1 MSSTY
6 SHPRP
11 ALTVDMVVFG
21 YDGMRLQALLVERG
35 QAPYKGRWALPGGFV
50 QMDETLEEAAR
61 RELSEE
67 TGLTRVYLEQ
77 LFTFGALDR
86 DPRERVISV
95 AYFALVKLSDH
106 KAVAGSDASR
116 AAWFPVDGLPSLAF
130 DHDNIIG
137 CALERLRGKVRYRPI
152 GFELLPQKFPLRQL
166 QSLYE
171 IVLGSPL
178 DKRNFRKR
186 VLAMGLLQELE
197 ETEADVSHRAAR
209 LYRFDEKSYR
219 RLSKQGFEFSL

>member
-1 MSSTY
+1 MSFTY
-6 SHPRP
+6 AHPRP
-11 ALTVDMVVFG
+11 AITVDMAVFA
-21 YDGMRLQALLVERG
+21 YDGIRLQALLVQRG

-50 QMDETLEEAAR
+50 QLNETLEEAAR
-61 RELSEE
+61 RELEEE
-67 TGLTRVYLEQ
+67 TGLVRIYLEQ
-77 LFTFGALDR
+77 LFTFGGIDR

-95 AYFALVKLSDH
+95 TYFALVKLSDH
-106 KAVAGSDASR
+106 RVQAGSDASL
-116 AAWFPVDGLPSLAF
+116 AAWFPVEDLPTLAF
-130 DHDNIIG
+130 DHNDILA

-171 IVLGSPL
+171 IILGSPL
-178 DKRNFRKR
+178 DKRNFRKK

-197 ETEADVSHRAAR
+197 ETEQDVSHRAAR